1 MTMSDT
7 NTPAND
13 SLGKWIAIHIVG
25 SIIAVLGA
33 LYLLAGLSLIP
44 NIPGSAFQALLML
57 VGGLIL
63 DFWGVIGLTK
73 VMRARKAAKA
83 NKA

>member
-1 MTMSDT
+1 MTMSES
-7 NTPAND
+7 NNSSND
-13 SLGKWIAIHIVG
+13 SLGKWIAIHVVG

-33 LYLLAGLSLIP
+33 LYLLAGMNLIP
-44 NIPGSAFQALLML
+44 GVPGSSFQALLML

-83 NKA
+83 SKA